1 MSNEKYTFL
10 PWLKKGLSAKITE
23 HENTD
28 ITLQPDMRASLQ
40 ASVYLNSEDNPS
52 VSKTFSL
59 HGPGDVRRLSQSAIL
74 RTDPLSGIQN
84 FEFNYLPYIEFYDE
98 DLPWRYTPA
107 VADDATETSKA
118 RLSPWICLIALKE
131 DEFTI
136 NTDTPGKP
144 FIVLSSA
151 ANPVDIFPPHDQLWA
166 WAHVQVNKEYTG
178 TTADVKTALLND
190 IEADPNLAISRIL
203 CPRALVANTKYTC
216 FLIPTF
222 KTGFQTAMG
231 EDPTGTKSLKKAWPD
246 DGYPTE
252 IPFYHSWDFKTDSL
266 SDFEQLANLIKP
278 VAVPAEDIGRDMYI
292 GDPGMGMNDIVLPE
306 GLEVIKLEGALM
318 PPVDN
323 MPPSITSVTNGDG
336 TKPYQPYIDQMAELV
351 NLTGSGT
358 SGAALPFGESFDP
371 GVLPPLYGQWHAKS
385 NTVDSTND
393 NWKNELNLDPRHRA
407 IAAVGTRIV
416 KENQEEFMEQA
427 WEQVE
432 QIQQANQRIRQ
443 AELAARVGQALFE
456 KHIVHPKED
465 LNDPVVQSRMLR
477 LTSGAHHTIRIG
489 GLDSITVKKHLTDSK
504 IPDALLTPAFRKI
517 SRPTKKYNKTLAA
530 HRGGPLTT
538 DLIARI
544 NNGVARGIEDYPLY
558 PKMLAPADAVPTE
571 VILETS
577 AVVEKR
583 MWIKSNQLGTTFDKI
598 PQANAEAEPASFT
611 NAMKNVSNYATAKT
625 PASKSVASITN
636 ANNRIL
642 NTLAPMSAVL
652 SKLQT
657 NVEVWSDADNA
668 FVPVAAIEPIMA
680 YPVIDQP
687 VYELLKGISPDYI
700 IPNLHKLPEN
710 SATIMQVN
718 SRFLESLFVGL
729 NHEMSR
735 ELLWREFP
743 TDQRGS
749 YMRMFWDKSDSIA
762 ATAENPQYDVTEE
775 LHLWNGRLGENI
787 ESEAEYL
794 VLVVRGKLL
803 EKFPDTLIFAQQAEF
818 VGTPDPDNLA
828 NAQRKMK
835 TDGQSKFPAF
845 TAKLGTDVTLVGFE
859 MSKQEALG
867 WNGSNQFTV
876 DNAGYFFALQE
887 RPGQLRFGA
896 DVSGT
901 VQGMVTWDDLSWTA
915 MNNPSIINTNIP
927 FTGNP
932 ISFNDTIAMDQ
943 WGKSSAEMAYFLT
956 QKPILFLIHS
966 KDMML

>member
-40 ASVYLNSEDNPS
+40 TFVYLNSEDTPA

-59 HGPGDVRRLSQSAIL
+59 HGPGEVQRLSQSAIL
-74 RTDPLSGIQN
+74 RTDPISGIQN
-84 FEFNYLPYIEFYDE
+84 FESNYLPYIEFYDE

-107 VADDATETSKA
+107 VADDATEISKA
-118 RLSPWICLIALKE
+118 RLSPWICLIALRE

-136 NTDTPGKP
+136 NTDTPGRP
-144 FIVLSSA
+144 YIVLSSGVSGA
-151 ANPVDIFPPHDQLWA
+151 DIFPPDDQLWA

-178 TTADVKTALLND
+178 APADVHATLLND
-190 IEADPNLAISRIL
+190 INADPNLAISRII
-203 CPRALVANTKYTC
+203 CPRALDQDTKYTC

-222 KTGFQTAMG
+222 KTGFKSAMG
-231 EDPTGTKSLKKAWPD
+231 EDPTGTKSLEKAWPD
-246 DGYPTE
+246 GVNYPTE
-252 IPFYHSWDFKTDSL
+252 IPFYYSWDFKTDSE

-292 GDPGMGMNDIVLPE
+292 GDPGMGMNDIVLPA
-306 GLEVIKLEGALM
+306 GLDVIKLEGALM
-318 PPVDN
+318 PPIDE
-323 MPPSITSVTNGDG
+323 MPPSITSITNSDG
-336 TKPYQPYIDQMAELV
+336 IKPYLDYVNHIEELV

-358 SGAALPFGESFDP
+358 SEGVLPFGESFDP

-385 NTVDSTND
+385 NRVDSDTA

-407 IAAVGTRIV
+407 IAAVGTLIV

-443 AELAARVGQALFE
+443 AELSARVGQVMFE

-465 LNDPVVQSRMLR
+465 LNDPVVQSRLLR
-477 LTSGAHHTIRIG
+477 LTSGVHHSIRTG
-489 GLDSITVKKHLTDSK
+489 GQDSVTVKKHLTDSK

-517 SRPTKKYNKTLAA
+517 SRPSKKYSRTLAA
-530 HRGGPLTT
+530 HRGAPLTT

-544 NNGVARGIEDYPLY
+544 NNSASRSSEDYPLY
-558 PKMLAPADAVPTE
+558 PRMLAPADAVPTE

-577 AVVEKR
+577 ALVEKR
-583 MWIKSNQLGTTFDKI
+583 MWTKSNELGTAFDKI
-598 PQANAEAEPASFT
+598 PESNAEAQPASFT

-625 PASKSVASITN
+625 PASKSAASIANTN
-636 ANNRIL
+636 DQLISN
-642 NTLAPMSAVL
+642 LAPMSAIL

-680 YPVIDQP
+680 YPVIDSP
-687 VYELLKGISPDYI
+687 MYELLKGISPDYI

-718 SRFLESLFVGL
+718 NRFLESLFVGL

-735 ELLWREFP
+735 ELLWREYP

-749 YMRMFWDKSDSIA
+749 YMRMFWDKSDNITS
-762 ATAENPQYDVTEE
+762 TAENPQFDVAEE
-775 LHLWNGRLGENI
+775 LHLWDAPTLGGNI
-787 ESEAEYL
+787 VTDAEYL

-835 TDGQSKFPAF
+835 TDGLTKFPVF

-867 WNGSNQFTV
+867 C
-876 DNAGYFFALQE
+876 
-887 RPGQLRFGA
+887 
-896 DVSGT
+896 
-901 VQGMVTWDDLSWTA
+901 
-915 MNNPSIINTNIP
+915 
-927 FTGNP
+927 
-932 ISFNDTIAMDQ
+932 
-943 WGKSSAEMAYFLT
+943 
-956 QKPILFLIHS
+956 LI
-966 KDMML
+966 